1 MNQFSSNCES
11 FALANPPIG
20 CDNLSIIRSSP
31 ITFANKRQEKT
42 MDDGVFASRRMTEVI
57 IRENELKATRAVGRK
72 RIHKR
77 KFVPQFNSKKLKLW
91 TYYYKSMELF
101 SLKRIS

>member
-1 MNQFSSNCES
+1 
-11 FALANPPIG
+11 
-20 CDNLSIIRSSP
+20 
-31 ITFANKRQEKT
+31 

-57 IRENELKATRAVGRK
+57 IRENELKAARAVGRK
-72 RIHKR
+72 KIHR
-77 KFVPQFNSKKLKLW
+77 RNFVPQFNSKKLKLW

>member
-1 MNQFSSNCES
+1 
-11 FALANPPIG
+11 
-20 CDNLSIIRSSP
+20 
-31 ITFANKRQEKT
+31 
-42 MDDGVFASRRMTEVI
+42 MDDGVFASRRMTEFI
-57 IRENELKATRAVGRK
+57 IRETELKATRAVGRK